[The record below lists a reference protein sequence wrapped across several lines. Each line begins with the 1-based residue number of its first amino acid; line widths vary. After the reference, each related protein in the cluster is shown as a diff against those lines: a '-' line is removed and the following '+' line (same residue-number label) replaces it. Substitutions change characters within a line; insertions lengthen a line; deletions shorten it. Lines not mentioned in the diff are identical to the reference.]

1 MLEPE
6 GTVEIK
12 YRQKDT
18 VKTMARLDT
27 KYAELQSKINSPG
40 TGGSG
45 EGGE

>member
-27 KYAELQSKINSPG
+27 KYAELQSKISSPG
-40 TGGSG
+40 AGGSG
-45 EGGE
+45 